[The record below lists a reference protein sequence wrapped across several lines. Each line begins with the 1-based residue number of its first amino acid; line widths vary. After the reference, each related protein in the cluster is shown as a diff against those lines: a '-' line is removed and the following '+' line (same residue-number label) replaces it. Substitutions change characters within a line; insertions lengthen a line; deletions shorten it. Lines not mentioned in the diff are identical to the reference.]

1 MIVKVIKDYF
11 DKSDNKKLRVKG
23 SIIEYKDDDRA
34 KELIK
39 HGVAEEITIEVVEP
53 SEKESGKDKAAS
65 K

>member
-11 DKSDNKKLRVKG
+11 DKSDNKKLKVKG
-23 SIIEYKDDDRA
+23 SIIEYKDDDRG

-53 SEKESGKDKAAS
+53 SEKEPGKDKAAS

>member
-11 DKSDNKKLRVKG
+11 DKRDNKKLKVKG

-39 HGVAEEITIEVVEP
+39 HGVAEEITIEVVEA

>member
-1 MIVKVIKDYF
+1 MIVKVIQDYF
-11 DKSDNKKLRVKG
+11 DKRDNKKLKVKG

-39 HGVAEEITIEVVEP
+39 HGVAEEITIDVVE
-53 SEKESGKDKAAS
+53 SKKEETGKDKAAS

>member
-11 DKSDNKKLRVKG
+11 DKSDNKKLKVKG
-23 SIIEYKDDDRA
+23 SIIEYKDYDRA

-39 HGVAEEITIEVVEP
+39 HGVAEEITIEVVEA
-53 SEKESGKDKAAS
+53 SEKEPGKDKAAS

>member
-11 DKSDNKKLRVKG
+11 DKSDNKKLKVKG
-23 SIIEYKDDDRA
+23 SIIEYKDDGRA

-39 HGVAEEITIEVVEP
+39 HGVAEEITIEVIEP
-53 SEKESGKDKAAS
+53 SEKESGKDKATS

>member
-11 DKSDNKKLRVKG
+11 DKSDNKKLKVKG

-39 HGVAEEITIEVVEP
+39 HGVAEEITIEVIEP

>member
-11 DKSDNKKLRVKG
+11 DKSDNKKLKVKG

-39 HGVAEEITIEVVEP
+39 HGVAEEITIEVVEA
-53 SEKESGKDKAAS
+53 SEKELGKDKAAS

>member
-11 DKSDNKKLRVKG
+11 DKSDNKKLKVKG

-34 KELIK
+34 KELTK

>member
-11 DKSDNKKLRVKG
+11 DKSDNKKLKVKG
-23 SIIEYKDDDRA
+23 SIIEYKDDRA

>member
-11 DKSDNKKLRVKG
+11 DKSDNKKLKVKG

-39 HGVAEEITIEVVEP
+39 HGVAEEITIEVVEA

>member
-1 MIVKVIKDYF
+1 MIVKVKKNYF
-11 DKSDNKKLRVKG
+11 DKSDNKKLKVKG

-39 HGVAEEITIEVVEP
+39 QGVAEEITINIVE
-53 SEKESGKDKAAS
+53 SKKETGKDKAAS

>member
-11 DKSDNKKLRVKG
+11 DKSDNKKLKVKG

-34 KELIK
+34 TELIK
-39 HGVAEEITIEVVEP
+39 HGVAEEITIEVVEA
-53 SEKESGKDKAAS
+53 SEKEPGKDKAAS

>member
-11 DKSDNKKLRVKG
+11 DKSDNKKLKVKG

-39 HGVAEEITIEVVEP
+39 HDVAEEITIEVVEA
-53 SEKESGKDKAAS
+53 SEKEPGKDKAAS

>member
-11 DKSDNKKLRVKG
+11 DKSDNKKLKVKG
-23 SIIEYKDDDRA
+23 TIIEYKDDDRA

-39 HGVAEEITIEVVEP
+39 HGVAEEITIEVVEA
-53 SEKESGKDKAAS
+53 SEKEPGKDKAAS

>member
-11 DKSDNKKLRVKG
+11 DKSDNKKLKVKG

-39 HGVAEEITIEVVEP
+39 HGVAEEITIEVVEA
-53 SEKESGKDKAAS
+53 SEKEPGKDKAAS

>member
-11 DKSDNKKLRVKG
+11 DKSDNKKLKVKG

-34 KELIK
+34 KELIE
-39 HGVAEEITIEVVEP
+39 HGVAEVITIEVVEA
-53 SEKESGKDKAAS
+53 SEKEPGKDKAAS